1 MVRYTIKLRRSNLDR
16 STVKGATSD
25 GATWDGAT
33 SDGSTSD
40 GATFR
45 ATQNGTTQHGPM
57 PCCYAA
63 TTTQHGPMPGC
74 WDVKQLGRDQIGKEK
89 NLVCLKKC
97 CFRTNLQNK
106 GLISADRGTRATLM
120 RTIPR
125 SLFKSYTKDL
135 SFPIFELVFQYR
147 LLPLSRDRQYRY
159 NVMILAARLL
169 LCMITS
175 GKAPY
180 RRFPAWILAQR
191 RSAVILHMVASQH

>member
-1 MVRYTIKLRRSNLDR
+1 MEIFLSRQSPI
-16 STVKGATSD
+16 STMAK
-25 GATWDGAT
+25 
-33 SDGSTSD
+33 
-40 GATFR
+40 
-45 ATQNGTTQHGPM
+45 
-57 PCCYAA
+57 
-63 TTTQHGPMPGC
+63 
-74 WDVKQLGRDQIGKEK
+74 K
-89 NLVCLKKC
+89 NLSQKSNQVDRNFSKSTKSRLGGQLRLSCWQIAKC
-97 CFRTNLQNK
+97 DLVEKTPHPLSIQEGKRKVVWRVEWTNLQNK

-159 NVMILAARLL
+159 NIMILAARLL

-180 RRFPAWILAQR
+180 RRFPAWILA
-191 RSAVILHMVASQH
+191 